1 MIRVLIVED
10 QRMFREGIRN
20 RLEQEAD
27 ITVVGEAASA
37 EEALTLVQQTTP
49 TIVLVDIRLPDM
61 SGIELA
67 RLLRRQWPE
76 LKILALTGYD
86 FDQYVRAM
94 ARVGVDGYML
104 KEDPQDA
111 LVQALRE
118 IAAGGAVLPPKIAS
132 KVMQGYSALTSGMR
146 GSQLGDLT
154 LREIEV
160 IELLCEGLRNA
171 EIAKR
176 LSISHRTVEA
186 HVSSIIS
193 KLGAQSRAEAVRIAV
208 EKNLIR

>member
-1 MIRVLIVED
+1 
-10 QRMFREGIRN
+10 
-20 RLEQEAD
+20 
-27 ITVVGEAASA
+27 
-37 EEALTLVQQTTP
+37 
-49 TIVLVDIRLPDM
+49 
-61 SGIELA
+61 
-67 RLLRRQWPE
+67 
-76 LKILALTGYD
+76 
-86 FDQYVRAM
+86 M